1 MLANTREELN
11 NTILQKLCEKMNPE
25 KLRENDLGMMKGASS
40 YFAIISVK
48 VSEVGPEQNGILGC
62 VQPYLPL
69 LIKHLNI
76 SHLHVLVARDSTLIM
91 QCRV

>member
-40 YFAIISVK
+40 YV
-48 VSEVGPEQNGILGC
+48 
-62 VQPYLPL
+62 
-69 LIKHLNI
+69 
-76 SHLHVLVARDSTLIM
+76 
-91 QCRV
+91 

>member
-40 YFAIISVK
+40 YFAIISAYD
-48 VSEVGPEQNGILGC
+48 SFS
-62 VQPYLPL
+62 PL
-69 LIKHLNI
+69 LQRNRANSFRTSPEAI
-76 SHLHVLVARDSTLIM
+76 
-91 QCRV
+91 